1 MPEILEWKYQRNN
14 SMLKRHHVYICPK
27 CDREVEV
34 KENFCPRCGGCF
46 SKSAYKKYH
55 GEE

>member
-1 MPEILEWKYQRNN
+1 MEFLEWKYQRNN

-34 KENFCPRCGGCF
+34 KENFCPRCGNCF
-46 SKSAYKKYH
+46 NKSAYEKYH
-55 GEE
+55 GKE

>member
-1 MPEILEWKYQRNN
+1 MEFLEWKYQRNN

-34 KENFCPRCGGCF
+34 KEN
-46 SKSAYKKYH
+46 SLQ
-55 GEE
+55 EIILQ